1 MISGIVTDR
10 HATITLTFLL
20 FNGST
25 IPIEFVIFIERIDS
39 LGRSSVMPY
48 LPITLSNGSNS
59 VEVMA
64 LLDTGASINVL
75 PYQISL
81 QLGAICEQ
89 QTVPNP
95 REK

>member
-1 MISGIVTDR
+1 MTSGIVTDR

-64 LLDTGASINVL
+64 LLDTGASVNVL

>member
-1 MISGIVTDR
+1 VISGIVTDR

-64 LLDTGASINVL
+64 LLDTGASVNVL

-95 REK
+95 RKK

>member
-1 MISGIVTDR
+1 VISGIVTDR

-64 LLDTGASINVL
+64 LLDTGASVNVL

>member
-1 MISGIVTDR
+1 MLNSQR
-10 HATITLTFLL
+10 F
-20 FNGST
+20 
-25 IPIEFVIFIERIDS
+25 PFIERIDT
-39 LGRSSVMPY
+39 LGRSSIMPY

-64 LLDTGASINVL
+64 LLDTGASVNVL

>member
-64 LLDTGASINVL
+64 LLDTGASVNVL